1 MTAQKSLPACL
12 LLVAGLLATRVH
24 AQTYSRSGEALLSR
38 PAERAPS
45 QLVGGRYTTGSY
57 RSLQAPR
64 QDIAL
69 LGENRFQFTRPERG
83 QRNQRLRQ
91 VLPVVQQGFYNPLS
105 PPGGYSL
112 STFADRT
119 GEIAMISGLEAA
131 TSLYRGLPGYS
142 GNLPA
147 LDTFRYSPKLDQT
160 PFERYFG
167 LTPAPR
173 EDALRPPAVDTTVM
187 PTMYGAI
194 EPTSY
199 AAALESQ
206 VQRRVAAAAEDGLA
220 AFRQGSRE
228 VRDPGTG
235 RYPSCATCEQD
246 LYRALQRLTVV
257 REMDRTNYIA
267 PLLMAHISLERERP
281 TQAIV
286 YLVNAFDRNPQLL
299 AEGPEFLNAYFGDAE
314 EGGGR
319 SRVLQTQL
327 RRYLRIGEL
336 NPGSA
341 DALAL
346 EAYCAWALGDRG
358 RTRDACERFTS
369 RAPSDLKVNP
379 GLFAFIEAIE
389 ATVR

>member
-1 MTAQKSLPACL
+1 MIAQKALPL
-12 LLVAGLLATRVH
+12 YSFLVAGLLATTVH

-38 PAERAPS
+38 PTERSPS
-45 QLVGGRYTTGSY
+45 QLIGGRYTTGSY

-64 QDIAL
+64 RDVAV
-69 LGENRFQFTRPERG
+69 LGENRFQFSRP
-83 QRNQRLRQ
+83 QRNPRSQNLRQ
-91 VLPVVQQGFYNPLS
+91 VLPVSQQGFFSPLG
-105 PPGGYSL
+105 PPGGLPL

-119 GEIAMISGLEAA
+119 GEIAMISGLAAA
-131 TSLYRGLPGYS
+131 TNLYRGLPGYR
-142 GNLPA
+142 GGLPA
-147 LDTFRYSPKLDQT
+147 LDTFKYSPKLDQT

-167 LTPAPR
+167 LTPVTR
-173 EDALRPPAVDTTVM
+173 EDALPPPAVDTTVM
-187 PTMYGAI
+187 PAMYGAI

-206 VQRRVAAAAEDGLA
+206 IQRRVAAAAEAGLE
-220 AFRQGSRE
+220 AFRRGSRE
-228 VRDPGTG
+228 ARDPTTG
-235 RYPSCATCEQD
+235 RHPSCATCEQD
-246 LYRALQRLTVV
+246 LYHALQRLTLV
-257 REMDRTNYIA
+257 REMDRSNYVA

-286 YLVNAFDRNPQLL
+286 YLVNAFDRNRQLL
-299 AEGPEFLNAYFGDAE
+299 AEGPGFLDAYFGDAE
-314 EGGGR
+314 AGGGR

-358 RTRDACERFTS
+358 RTRDACERFAAT
-369 RAPSDLKVNP
+369 APSDPKVNP
-379 GLFAFIEAIE
+379 GLFAVVEAIE
-389 ATVR
+389 AAVR